1 MMQIEKEQL
10 LKEITDLSH
19 EFGTEEYVCGGGG
32 NTSVKNRT
40 MLWVKPSGTTL
51 AGLRPQSFVALDRR
65 ELSRLYLIQPPQ
77 GASEREALVKET
89 MAAAMLAGQNS
100 RPSVEAALHDSLSA
114 RFVVHTHPAA
124 VNGMTCAKDGKTAC
138 GRLFPEALWLDYCDP
153 GYTLCLAVR
162 RRIEEFRR
170 DRSREPS
177 VIFLKNHGVFVAGE
191 YPQEIR
197 DTYAEIFDRLSAEY
211 KKAGISTQLQVPS
224 LPKGFDP
231 EAQSK
236 KIREGFGEDKLYV
249 AACGAFEVAKGP
261 LSPDHIVYARSYPLI
276 GEPTPEVVS
285 HYRGRCGYPPQIVVW
300 DRAVYGTGSS
310 EKKAALALELA
321 RNGALVVQLAGAFGG
336 VEYMTE
342 AARRFIEGWEVESYR
357 SSQIQ

>member
-19 EFGTEEYVCGGGG
+19 EFGTDEYVCGGGG

-40 MLWVKPSGTTL
+40 TLWVKPSGTTL
-51 AGLRPQSFVALDRR
+51 AGLRPESFVALDRKK
-65 ELSRLYLIQPPQ
+65 LSQLYSIRPPQ

-89 MAAAMLAGQNS
+89 MTAALLAGQTS

-114 RFVVHTHPAA
+114 RFVVHTHPAL
-124 VNGMTCAKDGKTAC
+124 VNGMTCAKDGQAAC
-138 GRLFPEALWLDYCDP
+138 ERLFPDALWLDYCDP

-162 RRIEEFRR
+162 RRIEEFRN
-170 DRSREPS
+170 DKSREPS
-177 VIFLKNHGVFVAGE
+177 VIFLKNHGVFAAGE
-191 YPQEIR
+191 QPQEIR

-211 KKAGISTQLQVPS
+211 MKTKVCTSLQVPS
-224 LPKGFDP
+224 LPKGFDLKV
-231 EAQSK
+231 QSN
-236 KIREGFGEDKLYV
+236 KIRAGLADDKLCV
-249 AACGAFEVAKGP
+249 AASGAFEVAKGP

-276 GEPTPEVVS
+276 GEPTPEAVS
-285 HYRGRCGYPPQIVVW
+285 EYRTRYGYLPQIIVW
-300 DRAVYGTGSS
+300 DRTVYGTGSS

-321 RNGALVVQLAGAFGG
+321 RNGARVVQLAGAFGG